1 MSNENEEFEL
11 KEEKSERDSSSM
23 DPFDRLMFGPR
34 PTKRNENKATEEK
47 SHQNHD
53 DGVDLN
59 QLMGQIS
66 DIMTSIDKIKPAL
79 KDLSPLLDYFRKK

>member
-1 MSNENEEFEL
+1 MSNENEDFDL
-11 KEEKSERDSSSM
+11 NEKSEHEDSPM
-23 DPFDRLMFGPR
+23 DPFDRLMFGAR
-34 PTKRNENKATEEK
+34 PAKRNENKESVEK
-47 SHQNHD
+47 SNQNHA
-53 DGVDLN
+53 DGVDIN

>member
-1 MSNENEEFEL
+1 MSNENEDFDL
-11 KEEKSERDSSSM
+11 KQGSESESSSM

-34 PTKRNENKATEEK
+34 PAKRNEKNASEK
-47 SHQNHD
+47 KSNQNPTD
-53 DGVDLN
+53 EVDFN
-59 QLMGQIS
+59 QLMEQIS